1 MNKFP
6 DADDQPS
13 PGWSS
18 AIHNNFSNYFKKKA
32 VRWAAFLLLIPMIFG
47 GWLALYGL
55 QSGPESEAE
64 YATITIPSGS
74 GIRQIRH
81 ILAQGGLIHDD
92 IRFLLLAKLLG
103 LSRSLPAG
111 EFRLSLGLLPGDVL
125 RQLATARP
133 VEYAITIPEGLRI
146 SEIADIFA
154 AGAWCDRERFID
166 LAHDPEFIQSLGLQS
181 VKSLEGYLYPDTYHL
196 TRNIK
201 DTKTLITM
209 QVDRFFKVWSALPQN
224 GTQPMSR
231 HEIVTLAS
239 VVEKETADAGERPLI
254 AAVFLNRLKTG
265 MRLQSDPTVIYG
277 LRDFSGNLTRSDL
290 QSDHPYNT
298 YVIPALPA
306 GPICNPGQA
315 AMAAVL
321 RPADS
326 DFVYFVSKNNGTHH
340 FSKNLSEH
348 NQAVR
353 KYQLKRKA
361 TRTDHPPKPPV
372 NPTIQ

>member
-1 MNKFP
+1 MTEIP
-6 DADDQPS
+6 DSDGQPPSGQPS
-13 PGWSS
+13 ALLS
-18 AIHNNFSNYFKKKA
+18 AFNRKA
-32 VRWAAFLLLIPMIFG
+32 VRWAVLLLLGPLALA
-47 GWLALYGL
+47 GWLASYCL
-55 QSGPESEAE
+55 QSGPEKATE
-64 YATITIPSGS
+64 YAIVIIPPGS
-74 GIRQIRH
+74 GIRQIQE
-81 ILAQGGLIHDD
+81 ILAQGGLIDDD
-92 IRFLLLAKLLG
+92 IRFLLLAKILG
-103 LSRSLPAG
+103 LARSLPAG
-111 EFRLSLGLLPGDVL
+111 EFRLTLTQKPGDVL
-125 RQLATARP
+125 RQLATAKP
-133 VEYAITIPEGLRI
+133 VEYSITIPEGLRI
-146 SEIADIFA
+146 PEIADIFA

-201 DTKTLITM
+201 DTKTLITL
-209 QVDRFFKVWSALPQN
+209 QVDRFFKVWASLPQN
-224 GTQPMSR
+224 TNQPMSR

-277 LRDFSGNLTRSDL
+277 LHQFSGNLTRNDL
-290 QSDHPYNT
+290 KTDHPYNT
-298 YVIPALPA
+298 YLIPALPA

-326 DFVYFVSKNNGTHH
+326 DFVYFVSKNNGSHH

-353 KYQLKRKA
+353 DYQLKRK
-361 TRTDHPPKPPV
+361 TEV
-372 NPTIQ
+372 Q

>member
-1 MNKFP
+1 MNNFP

-18 AIHNNFSNYFKKKA
+18 ALRNNFKKKA
-32 VRWAAFLLLIPMIFG
+32 VRWAAFFFLAPMVFG
-47 GWLALYGL
+47 GWLALYSL
-55 QSGPESEAE
+55 QSGPASEAE

-74 GIRQIRH
+74 GIRQIQH

-92 IRFLLLAKLLG
+92 IRFLLLAKVLG
-103 LSRSLPAG
+103 LARTLPAG
-111 EFRLSLGLLPGDVL
+111 EFRLSLGQQPGDVL
-125 RQLATARP
+125 RQLATAKP
-133 VEYAITIPEGLRI
+133 VQYAVTIPEGLRI

-154 AGAWCDRERFID
+154 AGGWCDRERFID
-166 LAHDPEFIQSLGLQS
+166 LAHNREFIQSLELKS
-181 VKSLEGYLYPDTYHL
+181 VTSLEGYLYPDTYHL

-201 DTKTLITM
+201 DTKTLLTM
-209 QVDRFFKVWSALPQN
+209 QVDRFFKIWSTLPHN
-224 GTQPMSR
+224 DTQQMGQ
-231 HEIVTLAS
+231 HEIITLAS
-239 VVEKETADAGERPLI
+239 VVEKETAEAAERPLI

-306 GPICNPGQA
+306 GPICNPGQQA
-315 AMAAVL
+315 ITAVL
-321 RPADS
+321 HPAIT
-326 DFVYFVSKNNGTHH
+326 DFFYFVSRNNGTHH

-353 KYQLKRKA
+353 EFQQVKKVKQNDNGNEIR
-361 TRTDHPPKPPV
+361 
-372 NPTIQ
+372 

>member
-47 GWLALYGL
+47 GWLALYSL
-55 QSGPESEAE
+55 QSGPKSEAE

-111 EFRLSLGLLPGDVL
+111 EFRLSLGLPPGDLL

-181 VKSLEGYLYPDTYHL
+181 IKSLEGYLYPDTYHL

-209 QVDRFFKVWSALPQN
+209 QVDRFFKVWSALPHN

-353 KYQLKRKA
+353 EYQLKRKA
-361 TRTDHPPKPPV
+361 KRTDHPPKPPV